1 MLYRRAEVRI
11 NQRKDT
17 GYQHQEKGRHEMG
30 DSEAHAQH
38 MHLRGH
44 RLELL

>member
-11 NQRKDT
+11 NQMKDT

-30 DSEAHAQH
+30 DSDARA
-38 MHLRGH
+38 
-44 RLELL
+44 